1 MPIEDRIEQ
10 LATLALVILLI
21 LTLGALGHARAQDG
35 SRETA
40 RESTAPLILIAKPG
54 LRDEFF
60 GASIL
65 IAKPIGDGRHVGF
78 AINRPSDMTLG
89 RLFPEHG
96 PSQKVPDPVYLG
108 GPSNT
113 EYIFALVQS
122 KANPGG
128 DSLQI
133 AQDLFIAV
141 DAKTVDQIIEG
152 DAAHARFFAGLIS
165 WRPGELQEELKRGLW
180 YVQESDSDL
189 VMRKSTEGLWE
200 ELVKRSVRRAN
211 AI

>member
-10 LATLALVILLI
+10 LARLILVILL
-21 LTLGALGHARAQDG
+21 LVTLGWVSQSRAQKAPEIAEAG
-35 SRETA
+35 A
-40 RESTAPLILIAKPG
+40 APLILVAKPG
-54 LRDEFF
+54 LRDAFF

-78 AINRPSDMTLG
+78 AINRPTDMTLG
-89 RLFPEHG
+89 KLFPEHG
-96 PSQKVPDPVYLG
+96 PSQKVPGPVYLG

-113 EYIFALVQS
+113 EYIFALIQS
-122 KANPGG
+122 KDNPGG
-128 DSLQI
+128 ESLQL

-141 DAKTVDQIIEG
+141 DAKTVDRIIEV
-152 DAAHARFFAGLIS
+152 DPSHARFFAGLIA

-180 YVQESDSDL
+180 YVEESDSDL
-189 VMRKSTEGLWE
+189 VMRDSTDGLWE
-200 ELVKRSVRRAN
+200 ELVKRSERRAN

>member
-10 LATLALVILLI
+10 LARLVLVIFLI
-21 LTLGALGHARAQDG
+21 VTLGSLSKARAQDG
-35 SRETA
+35 SREAA
-40 RESTAPLILIAKPG
+40 RESAAALILIAKPG

-133 AQDLFIAV
+133 AQNLFIAV
-141 DAKTVDQIIEG
+141 DAKTVDRIIAG
-152 DAAHARFFAGLIS
+152 DASHARFFAGLIA

-189 VMRKSTEGLWE
+189 VMRKPTEGLWE
-200 ELVKRSVRRAN
+200 ELVKRSERRAN
-211 AI
+211 SI